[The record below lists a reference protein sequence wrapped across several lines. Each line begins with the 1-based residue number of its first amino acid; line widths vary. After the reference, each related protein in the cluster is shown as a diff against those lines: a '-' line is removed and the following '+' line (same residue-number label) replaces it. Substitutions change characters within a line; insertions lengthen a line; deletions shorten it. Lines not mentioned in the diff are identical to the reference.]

1 MKKGEDLNR
10 TEANN
15 IKIKLRHLARLLQLL
30 REKTDIEGGFIKF
43 SKPKF
48 YDMFVAVVWELREI
62 SKQMAIAFGN

>member
-1 MKKGEDLNR
+1 MKTGEDLNR

-48 YDMFVAVVWELREI
+48 YDMFVAVV
-62 SKQMAIAFGN
+62 